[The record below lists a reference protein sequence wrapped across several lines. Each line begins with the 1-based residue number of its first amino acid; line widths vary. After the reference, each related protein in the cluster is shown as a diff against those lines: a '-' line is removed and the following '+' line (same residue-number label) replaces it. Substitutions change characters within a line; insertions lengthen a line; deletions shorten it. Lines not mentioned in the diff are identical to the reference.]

1 MPRVVIF
8 ANGELPDPR
17 KAAGLVKPDD
27 LVVCADG
34 GSHYALALGL
44 VPDLI
49 IGDLDSVREQDKAAI
64 QAAAVP
70 VQRHSHDKN
79 ETDLE
84 LALQYALE
92 QHPSAVVVVGALG
105 KRLDHSLGNL
115 AMLASPALASV
126 DIRFDDGLEEAF
138 FCRGESNI
146 EGRAGEIVSLIP
158 WGAAAEGVRTE
169 GLRWPLH
176 GETLYP
182 DKTRGI
188 SNELLG
194 STARVAIDS
203 GLLLIIHRR
212 QTQADIR
219 TSESERT
226 L

>member
-1 MPRVVIF
+1 MPRVLIF
-8 ANGELPDPR
+8 ANGELPDSR
-17 KAAGLVKPDD
+17 KAASLIKPDD
-27 LVVCADG
+27 LIVCADG

-44 VPDLI
+44 APDMI

-70 VQRHSHDKN
+70 VQRHPRDKN

-92 QHPSAVVVVGALG
+92 QHPSAVVIIGALG

-115 AMLASPALASV
+115 AMLASPALASL

-138 FCRGESNI
+138 FCRRQSSI

-158 WGAAAEGVRTE
+158 WGAAVEGVRTE
-169 GLRWPLH
+169 GLKWPLH

-194 STARVAIDS
+194 SKASVVIAS

-212 QTQADIR
+212 QTQAEIR

-226 L
+226 S